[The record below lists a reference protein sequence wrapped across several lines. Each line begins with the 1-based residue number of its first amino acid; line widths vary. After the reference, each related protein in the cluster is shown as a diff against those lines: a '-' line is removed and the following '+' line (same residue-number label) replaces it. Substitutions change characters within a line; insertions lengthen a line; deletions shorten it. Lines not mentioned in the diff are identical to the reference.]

1 MTPRRLLLIIS
12 ISLVLAG
19 SLTSPASAAD
29 CGNAINCNMDT
40 SGTSVQMTH
49 TVLDRAR
56 NGLDLQTGKP
66 DVRVFEY
73 TSVTACSLSIPGG
86 ANADV
91 PCVGAVQACAG
102 NTPAQGQGPQVRLYR
117 REPDASRSSTPGSSP
132 ATTAAPSTT
141 SASPTTTTRV
151 DPQLD
156 PSIPAAARL
165 PNHAGALAFVRYFI
179 RRWNLTE
186 TGPRPGILTP
196 LCLPSS
202 EACAVYEKEA
212 ARLAKAGHRYN
223 GTPITIKSMKIQDAP
238 KARMV
243 DILAVLV
250 QEPSSEVDASGKVY
264 RTAKKKDFGIR
275 FVVLHT
281 GKTWS
286 VNFIQSAQ

>member
-1 MTPRRLLLIIS
+1 MAPGPAYSPEDRVWGVSLHRSSEASLGRPYTRSVRRTVGDSVKLARTAKKTSTAMLALP
-12 ISLVLAG
+12 LATAMVLLAG
-19 SLTSPASAAD
+19 
-29 CGNAINCNMDT
+29 C
-40 SGTSVQMTH
+40 SG
-49 TVLDRAR
+49 D
-56 NGLDLQTGKP
+56 G
-66 DVRVFEY
+66 
-73 TSVTACSLSIPGG
+73 
-86 ANADV
+86 
-91 PCVGAVQACAG
+91 
-102 NTPAQGQGPQVRLYR
+102 
-117 REPDASRSSTPGSSP
+117 EPDASRSSTPGSSP

-250 QEPSSEVDASGKVY
+250 QEPSSEVDASGKVF